1 VIVLRSENAGSVEV
15 SIEVQDGVT
24 EKHVQRELDLTS
36 VPPDGRSLGI
46 AVAADELLRASWI
59 ELALEGAPTSPAT
72 PPPEVEHTV
81 RQSLSSSPYVAPSAS
96 RELEARAALD
106 LYDLSARF
114 LGADVSF
121 RHFPASPWGYELT
134 LGIRSIAE
142 ERADHGT
149 IQGSALGAGAAGVVD
164 LVHRK
169 SFGAGLEVGAWAMQ
183 VRYQSDANPGV
194 EGRTAAEVAVYA
206 RAGLAA
212 VVRVNPT
219 LAMRLRAG
227 AGAPLRSV
235 SVLDDNDVATGAR
248 GLGLFSSLGLAV
260 GL

>member
-1 VIVLRSENAGSVEV
+1 
-15 SIEVQDGVT
+15 
-24 EKHVQRELDLTS
+24 
-36 VPPDGRSLGI
+36 
-46 AVAADELLRASWI
+46 
-59 ELALEGAPTSPAT
+59 
-72 PPPEVEHTV
+72 
-81 RQSLSSSPYVAPSAS
+81 
-96 RELEARAALD
+96 
-106 LYDLSARF
+106 
-114 LGADVSF
+114 
-121 RHFPASPWGYELT
+121 
-134 LGIRSIAE
+134 
-142 ERADHGT
+142 
-149 IQGSALGAGAAGVVD
+149 
-164 LVHRK
+164 
-169 SFGAGLEVGAWAMQ
+169 MQ

-212 VVRVNPT
+212 VVRFNPT